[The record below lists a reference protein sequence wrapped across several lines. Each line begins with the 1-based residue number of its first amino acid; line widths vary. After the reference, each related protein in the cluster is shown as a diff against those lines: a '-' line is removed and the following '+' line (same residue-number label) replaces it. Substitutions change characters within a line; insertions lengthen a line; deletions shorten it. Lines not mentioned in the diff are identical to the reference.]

1 MHLSDSKLGIEE
13 YFGEK
18 EMHKFEEHININFNE
33 FMKTDLSASL
43 AAFVKLGHI
52 PTKIFAQIGD
62 QNELATFSPG
72 GSFLL
77 LRELVS
83 QGLTSHQN
91 LIDKLWERVY
101 QTHQKTNLSRC
112 FSFIKLATSYQEQF
126 PAMTDN
132 AVKLM

>member
-18 EMHKFEEHININFNE
+18 EMLKFEEHININFNE

-52 PTKIFAQIGD
+52 PTKIFAQIED

-101 QTHQKTNLSRC
+101 QTH
-112 FSFIKLATSYQEQF
+112 
-126 PAMTDN
+126 
-132 AVKLM
+132 